1 MLCYDE
7 QYVLVDGKWKYRLTA
22 MDPVS
27 KWVYDT
33 LLIEKEDFTQER
45 IKKFIQSIMNI
56 TPITTLVTD
65 RSNKYPKIAKD
76 LGLKH
81 ELCIHK
87 MQNYIDKI

>member
-1 MLCYDE
+1 
-7 QYVLVDGKWKYRLTA
+7 
-22 MDPVS
+22 
-27 KWVYDT
+27 
-33 LLIEKEDFTQER
+33 
-45 IKKFIQSIMNI
+45 MNI